1 MCRCICGRGESTERS
16 CCTWEHS
23 FPLHS
28 GVPGPTGHY
37 VESKETEAARP
48 EARAGVMAGVRCW
61 AVARRPCSA
70 ARHAAAARGLAAPG
84 ARLRLV
90 SSRGP
95 ALLVQRARV
104 GGAVRCDHPHDTGSR
119 ATRCTDRSRI
129 HTAVLVYDTETTLH
143 T

>member
-16 CCTWEHS
+16 CTWEHS

-61 AVARRPCSA
+61 AVARRPCWP
-70 ARHAAAARGLAAPG
+70 RGTRQPRG
-84 ARLRLV
+84 G
-90 SSRGP
+90 SRP
-95 ALLVQRARV
+95 PV
-104 GGAVRCDHPHDTGSR
+104 PTGS
-119 ATRCTDRSRI
+119 A
-129 HTAVLVYDTETTLH
+129 
-143 T
+143 